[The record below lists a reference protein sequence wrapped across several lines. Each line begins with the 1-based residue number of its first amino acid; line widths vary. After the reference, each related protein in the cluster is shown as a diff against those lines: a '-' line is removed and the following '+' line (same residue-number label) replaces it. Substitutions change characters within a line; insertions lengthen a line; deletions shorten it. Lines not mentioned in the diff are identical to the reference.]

1 MSNKIIYATPF
12 KQSTKEVTGPSVDSG
27 FIDLDQVQEL
37 VPGTKRIHKRIVTVG
52 DDEDRIAYSDFVFK
66 TEG

>member
-1 MSNKIIYATPF
+1 MSKVIYATPF

-27 FIDLDQVQEL
+27 FVDLDQVQEM
-37 VPGTKRIHKRIVTVG
+37 VPGAKRIAKRIVTVG

-66 TEG
+66 TKG